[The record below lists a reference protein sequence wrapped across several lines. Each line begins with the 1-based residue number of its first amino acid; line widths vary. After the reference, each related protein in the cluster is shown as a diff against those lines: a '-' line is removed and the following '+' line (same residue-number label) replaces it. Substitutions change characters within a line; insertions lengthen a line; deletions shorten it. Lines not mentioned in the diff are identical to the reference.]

1 MNIFTNS
8 FSGMK
13 LHLITLAALF
23 LCSTGTA
30 WSMSTDGLIGVNPGF
45 PQIDA
50 TSGPGQGVTYDSA
63 SRTLTVI
70 STPTLYFPDAN
81 TLNFVDGGLLTL
93 IANFNPAGNLA
104 SGSLLITGTTSGGL
118 GDPLLSGQLLRLGL
132 EDTSPNP
139 GGTDRGDFL
148 FTATGGSILTDPQ
161 WPNGAFIGAA
171 LTIEGSTYSGS
182 MDTDWVGEHAKLI
195 VGPVATVGLSEPM
208 TLPLVLLGLFGIIF
222 SRRYSRTAI
231 KT

>member
-1 MNIFTNS
+1 MNMFTHS
-8 FSGMK
+8 FSSAK
-13 LHLITLAALF
+13 LQLITLVALF

-30 WSMSTDGLIGVNPGF
+30 WSMSTDGLIGVSPGF

-50 TSGPGQGVTYDSA
+50 TSGPGQGVIYDSA
-63 SRTLTVI
+63 SRTLTVT
-70 STPTLYFPDAN
+70 STPTLYFPDSS
-81 TLNFVDGGLLTL
+81 TLNFITGGLLTI
-93 IANFNPAGNLA
+93 IANFNLDGNLA
-104 SGSLLITGTTSGGL
+104 GGSLFISGTTSGGL
-118 GDPLLSGQLLRLGL
+118 SDPLLSGSLLSLGL
-132 EDTSPNP
+132 EDTSPTP

-148 FTATGGSILTDPQ
+148 FAPTGGSILTDPQ
-161 WPNGAFIGAA
+161 WPLGAFIGAT

-182 MDTDWVGEHAKLI
+182 MDTDWTGERAKLI

-222 SRRYSRTAI
+222 SRRFIRTAI